1 MLLKHGNSH
10 ISTLIREERQGQSTL
25 PVAIGPEISRTDF
38 KHLHPANRGMEGEQ
52 DQAYINLVAIDV
64 ACPLPLSTET
74 FKRNMSRVF
83 HRRCTKRESR
93 AIQWSEQAR

>member
-1 MLLKHGNSH
+1 MLLKHGNFH
-10 ISTLIREERQGQSTL
+10 ISTLIREERQSTV
-25 PVAIGPEISRTDF
+25 PEAIGSEISRTDF
-38 KHLHPANRGMEGEQ
+38 RLNICTRPMEGEQ

-93 AIQWSEQAR
+93 TIQWSEQAR